1 MLFSSFC
8 DSIQMVLSMRRVGVL
23 MATYNGMSW
32 LEEQMS
38 SILNQTGV
46 DVRLFISDDSS
57 VDGTYEF
64 LSLRALADS
73 KISLL
78 PKVDRM
84 GSAGKNFYR
93 LICDV
98 NLNGFDYIA
107 FADQDDV
114 WSLDKLSRHIGLIQ
128 NSHAEAVSSNV
139 LAFWPD
145 GSQKLIDKSQ
155 PQQNF
160 DFLFESAG
168 PGCTFLM
175 TPWLV
180 GEVKRQLTN
189 DSAGRDVIMH
199 DWLTYAICRAHGK
212 SWIIDAVPS
221 MQYRQHKH
229 NVIGANSGLRAIL
242 MRLNKIN
249 NGWYRHEV
257 ALIARV
263 VASISLDKKLTI
275 FQKMIQGDSVI
286 DRFGLVPYAFQGRRK
301 LTDRVVLVLS
311 ILLFVF

>member
-1 MLFSSFC
+1 MS
-8 DSIQMVLSMRRVGVL
+8 RVAVL
-23 MATYNGMSW
+23 MATYNGMNW
-32 LEEQMS
+32 LEEQVS
-38 SILNQTGV
+38 SILNQSGV
-46 DVRLFISDDSS
+46 EVSLFISDDSS

-73 KISLL
+73 RISLL

-98 NLNGFDYIA
+98 DLNGFDYIA
-107 FADQDDV
+107 FVDQDDI
-114 WSLDKLSRHIGLIQ
+114 WNLDKLSRHINLIQ
-128 NSHAEAVSSNV
+128 SYDAEAVSSNV

-155 PQQNF
+155 PQKPY

-175 TPWLV
+175 TPWLI

-189 DSAGRDVIMH
+189 DGAGRDVIMH

-221 MQYRQHKH
+221 MQYRQHQH

-242 MRLNKIN
+242 IRLNKIN

-275 FQKMIQGDSVI
+275 FQKIIQGDSLI
-286 DRFGLVPYAFQGRRK
+286 NRFKLIPYAIQGRRK
-301 LTDRVVLVLS
+301 FIDRVVLVLS
-311 ILLFVF
+311 ILLFIF

>member
-1 MLFSSFC
+1 MNQHKPN
-8 DSIQMVLSMRRVGVL
+8 IAVL
-23 MATYNGMSW
+23 MATYNGLAW
-32 LEEQMS
+32 LHEQLH
-38 SILNQTGV
+38 SILNQVEV
-46 DVRLFISDDSS
+46 DLTLYVSDDGSLDGS
-57 VDGTYEF
+57 YELIKELAVDDP
-64 LSLRALADS
+64 R
-73 KISLL
+73 IVLL
-78 PKVDRM
+78 PKVQRM

-98 NLNGFDYIA
+98 YVTEYDFIA

-145 GSQKLIDKSQ
+145 NSQKLIDKSQ
-155 PQQNF
+155 PQQNY

-180 GEVKRQLTN
+180 GEVKHQLTN
-189 DSAGRDVIMH
+189 DGAARDVIMH

-221 MQYRQHKH
+221 MQYRQHQH
-229 NVIGANSGLRAIL
+229 NVIGANSGIRAVVARL
-242 MRLNKIN
+242 MKIN

-257 ALIARV
+257 ALISRV

-275 FQKMIQGDSVI
+275 FQKIIQGDSLR
-286 DRFGLVPYAFQGRRK
+286 DRFKLIPYAIQGRRK
-301 LTDRVVLVLS
+301 FIDRVVLVLS
-311 ILLFVF
+311 ILLFIF

>member
-1 MLFSSFC
+1 MS
-8 DSIQMVLSMRRVGVL
+8 RVAVL
-23 MATYNGMSW
+23 MATYNGMNW
-32 LEEQMS
+32 LEEQVS
-38 SILNQTGV
+38 SILNQSGV
-46 DVRLFISDDSS
+46 EVSLFISDDSS

-73 KISLL
+73 RISLL

-98 NLNGFDYIA
+98 DLNGFDYIA
-107 FADQDDV
+107 FVDQDDI
-114 WSLDKLSRHIGLIQ
+114 WNLDKLSRHINLIQ
-128 NSHAEAVSSNV
+128 SYDAEAVSSNV

-155 PQQNF
+155 PQKPY

-175 TPWLV
+175 TPWLI

-189 DSAGRDVIMH
+189 DGAGRDVIMH

-221 MQYRQHKH
+221 MQYRQHQH

-242 MRLNKIN
+242 IRLNKIN

-263 VASISLDKKLTI
+263 VASITLDKKLTI
-275 FQKMIQGDSVI
+275 FQKIIQGDSFI
-286 DRFGLVPYAFQGRRK
+286 DRIRLIPFALKGRRK
-301 LTDRVVLVLS
+301 FIDRVVLVLS
-311 ILLFVF
+311 ILLFTF

>member
-1 MLFSSFC
+1 MS
-8 DSIQMVLSMRRVGVL
+8 RVAVL
-23 MATYNGMSW
+23 MATYNGMNW
-32 LEEQMS
+32 LEEQFS
-38 SILNQTGV
+38 SILNQSGV
-46 DVRLFISDDSS
+46 DVHLFVSDDSS
-57 VDGTYEF
+57 LDGSFEF
-64 LSLRALADS
+64 LNARAVTDS
-73 KISLL
+73 RISLL
-78 PKVDRM
+78 PKVSRM
-84 GSAGKNFYR
+84 GAAGRNFYR
-93 LICDV
+93 LISDV
-98 NLNGFDYIA
+98 DVSDFDYIA
-107 FADQDDV
+107 FVDQDDI
-114 WSLDKLSRHIGLIQ
+114 WSLDKLSRHINLIQ
-128 NSHAEAVSSNV
+128 SSDAEAVSSNV

-155 PQQNF
+155 SQKPY

-175 TPWLV
+175 TPWLI

-189 DSAGRDVIMH
+189 DGAARDVIMH

-221 MQYRQHKH
+221 MQYRQHQH

-242 MRLNKIN
+242 TRLNKIN

-275 FQKMIQGDSVI
+275 FQKIIQGDSVI
-286 DRFGLVPYAFQGRRK
+286 DRFRLVPYALQGRRK
-301 LTDRVVLVLS
+301 FTDRVVLVLS